1 MIPDDTPLQQLNIT
15 VRLHH
20 FLNRV
25 LEQRMHD
32 KRCAM
37 RRSAWNRCNCNRM
50 YARWPESK
58 TFGEVK
64 DITAEELSHF
74 VGQGIGPKTIKEWE
88 NTLEAVAKPDFQ
100 LERQREQL
108 RHDIQI
114 AERSIKGF
122 QKAIITQQANLE
134 LLKKKLEALG

>member
-1 MIPDDTPLQQLNIT
+1 MIPDDTPLQKLNIT

-25 LEQRMHD
+25 LDLRLHDNSCAVHINVWQRCD
-32 KRCAM
+32 CG
-37 RRSAWNRCNCNRM
+37 RR
-50 YARWPESK
+50 YAGWHKSE

-64 DITAEELSHF
+64 DITVEELNYF
-74 VGQGIGPKTIKEWE
+74 AGQGIGPKTIKEWE
-88 NTLEAVAKPDFQ
+88 KTLEAVAKPDFH

-114 AERSIKGF
+114 AERSLKGF
-122 QKAIITQQANLE
+122 QKAIITQQANLK
-134 LLKKKLEALG
+134 LLKKKLEALP